1 MKNYGVE
8 TEMIEFKKSTSELK
22 EGCVSI
28 AAMLNKH
35 GVGTLY
41 FGVKNNGDAVG
52 QDVSEETLRDVSSGI
67 ARYVAPQIYPIIRTE
82 KADGNDII
90 VVEFNG
96 EEKPYSADGRYYIRI
111 SDEDR
116 KITSQ
121 SQLRKMF
128 MENGQKNKWEK
139 LNSPITDKDIDR
151 TTLQRFYENATKAE
165 RLPKGLKVDGS
176 LLQSLGLMYGKSF
189 NQAGAALF
197 AKKAGVVLKMAVF
210 ATNEKLTFLDMVTEE
225 DNILNLIETAEKY
238 IFRNIR
244 WKADIVS
251 TKREEIPEIP
261 SAVIREVIANSFA
274 HAIYNS
280 NTQHEICIH
289 PGFVS
294 VYNPGSYASEHSPK
308 EYVRKNIP
316 SAIRNELIAKA
327 LYLNKSI
334 DQFGSGFKRIDS
346 LCKDAGLSYF
356 YEDDANGFKFIIR
369 RNSDTI
375 VTQNVTVNGTL
386 NLTEQV
392 VYAVIKQNPEATRA
406 EIADKVSKSVRT
418 VQRAIDKLRDE
429 GYIEREGSDRAGF
442 WIAKK

>member
-151 TTLQRFYENATKAE
+151 TTLQRFYENATKQGLVE
-165 RLPKGLKVDGS
+165 NLRLP
-176 LLQSLGLMYGKSF
+176 
-189 NQAGAALF
+189 
-197 AKKAGVVLKMAVF
+197 
-210 ATNEKLTFLDMVTEE
+210 
-225 DNILNLIETAEKY
+225 
-238 IFRNIR
+238 
-244 WKADIVS
+244 
-251 TKREEIPEIP
+251 
-261 SAVIREVIANSFA
+261 
-274 HAIYNS
+274 
-280 NTQHEICIH
+280 
-289 PGFVS
+289 
-294 VYNPGSYASEHSPK
+294 
-308 EYVRKNIP
+308 
-316 SAIRNELIAKA
+316 
-327 LYLNKSI
+327 
-334 DQFGSGFKRIDS
+334 
-346 LCKDAGLSYF
+346 
-356 YEDDANGFKFIIR
+356 
-369 RNSDTI
+369 
-375 VTQNVTVNGTL
+375 
-386 NLTEQV
+386 
-392 VYAVIKQNPEATRA
+392 
-406 EIADKVSKSVRT
+406 
-418 VQRAIDKLRDE
+418 
-429 GYIEREGSDRAGF
+429 
-442 WIAKK
+442 